1 LSAPASDTPETGR
14 LQWQALRSL
23 LPWLWRYRGRVA
35 LILFTLSIAKVA
47 NLGVPLAFKQIVDAL
62 NPRQAVLLVP
72 AFLLLAYGALRIMA
86 VLFAELRGLLFAA
99 ISTRARREVSLE
111 AFRHLH
117 SLSLRFHLDRK
128 TGGISRT
135 LERGAGGI
143 EDFLWYATAT
153 ILPTLL
159 EISLA
164 LGWLILAYDWRFSMV
179 TIATLVVYVA
189 LTIRITEWRTRYYR
203 AMNDSDREANSVGV
217 DSLLNYETVKYFGN
231 EAYEHR
237 RYDEHLARYEQN
249 ARKSWYTLTL
259 LNAAQALTIAVGVT
273 ALMWMA
279 ATEVADGR
287 MTLGD
292 LVLVNTL
299 LLQLYQPLS
308 ILGMMY
314 RDVKQAL
321 TDMERLFGLMGE
333 HREVQDIE
341 AAPALQLT
349 GGAIRF
355 EDVRFGYGPD
365 REVLKGI
372 DFEVPAGR
380 RVAVVGSTGAGKST
394 LSRLLYRF
402 YDTCSGDILIDD
414 QRISQIT
421 QQSLR
426 AAIGIVPQ
434 DTVLFNDTI
443 GYNIGYGRPDASR
456 ADVEAAARA
465 AQIHDFI
472 AALPQ
477 GYDTPVGERGLKLS
491 GGEKQRVAIARAIL
505 KNPPILIFDE
515 ATSALDS
522 RTERAIQAQLDG
534 ISQSRTTLV
543 IAHRLSTVIGAD
555 QILVLDQGRI
565 VERGTHAELLAL
577 DGHYARLWQAQ
588 QEARHVD

>member
-1 LSAPASDTPETGR
+1 MSAPATDTPETGR
-14 LQWQALRSL
+14 LQWQALGAL

-35 LILFTLSIAKVA
+35 LILITLSIAKVA

-62 NPRQAVLLVP
+62 DPRQAVLLVP

-99 ISTRARREVSLE
+99 ISTRARREISLE

-117 SLSLRFHLDRK
+117 ALSLRFHLDRK

-164 LGWLILAYDWRFSMV
+164 LGWLILAYDWRFSLV

-203 AMNDSDREANSVGV
+203 AMNDSDREANAVGV

-231 EAYEHR
+231 EAFEHR

-259 LNAAQALTIAVGVT
+259 LNTAQALTIAIGVT

-279 ATEVADGR
+279 ATEVSAGR
-287 MTLGD
+287 MSIGD

-321 TDMERLFGLMGE
+321 TDMERLFGLMDE
-333 HREVQDIE
+333 RREIQDVE
-341 AAPALQLT
+341 AAPALALT

-355 EDVRFGYGPD
+355 DAVRFGYGPD

-402 YDTCSGDILIDD
+402 YDPLAGRICIDGQDIA
-414 QRISQIT
+414 RVS

-456 ADVEAAARA
+456 AEVEAAARA
-465 AQIHDFI
+465 AQIHEFI

-577 DGHYARLWQAQ
+577 DAHYARLWQAQ
-588 QEARHVD
+588 QEARHAD

>member
-1 LSAPASDTPETGR
+1 MSAPASDTPETGR

-62 NPRQAVLLVP
+62 DPRQAVLLVP

-279 ATEVADGR
+279 ATEVAEGR

-341 AAPALQLT
+341 GAPALQLS

-402 YDTCSGDILIDD
+402 YDTRSGDILIDG
-414 QRISQIT
+414 QRISQIS

>member
-1 LSAPASDTPETGR
+1 MSAPATDTPETGR
-14 LQWQALRSL
+14 LQWQALGAL

-35 LILFTLSIAKVA
+35 LILITLSIAKVA

-62 NPRQAVLLVP
+62 DPRQAVLLVP

-117 SLSLRFHLDRK
+117 ALSLRFHLDRK

-164 LGWLILAYDWRFSMV
+164 LGWLILAYDWRFSLV

-231 EAYEHR
+231 EAFEHR

-259 LNAAQALTIAVGVT
+259 LNTAQALTIAIGVT

-279 ATEVADGR
+279 ATEVSAGR
-287 MTLGD
+287 MSIGD

-321 TDMERLFGLMGE
+321 TDMERLFGLMDE
-333 HREVQDIE
+333 RREIQDVE
-341 AAPALQLT
+341 AAPALALA

-355 EDVRFGYGPD
+355 EAVRFGYGPD

-402 YDTCSGDILIDD
+402 YDPLAGRICIDGQDIA
-414 QRISQIT
+414 RVS

-434 DTVLFNDTI
+434 DTVLFNDSI

-456 ADVEAAARA
+456 AEVEAAARA

-477 GYDTPVGERGLKLS
+477 GYDTPVGELS

-577 DGHYARLWQAQ
+577 DAHYARLWQAQ
-588 QEARHVD
+588 QEARHAD

>member
-62 NPRQAVLLVP
+62 DPRQAVLLVP

-279 ATEVADGR
+279 ATEVAEGR

-341 AAPALQLT
+341 GAPALQLS

-402 YDTCSGDILIDD
+402 YDTRSGDILIDG
-414 QRISQIT
+414 QRISQIS